1 MDEKEV
7 GQLEEKEFNFIADE
21 VKPMTEAEKAVETA
35 NGMVMG
41 NVDETIAVDSVS
53 KERDEDEIPF
63 NDAFECNPNCDCH
76 CGCEEEE
83 EMNVLAEMDDF
94 PALEDEPAGMEE
106 SCLSDAPIDEP
117 NAETVVMPAGEEAD
131 AVETP
136 GYARYDSLDEL
147 RKARPHTYIIDAV
160 VWDKEGAKRILA
172 ETCKDTAICFFADA
186 PVSDEMKRLEAS
198 IVDLKDKLAK
208 YIEERSVKTFTYK
221 MVGCKKCGSQLAK
234 DLLKGDT
241 CPLCGNDLRSPS
253 TIEGE
258 NRLKARILEAEEAL
272 RKETDRNHVMNG
284 KRQWLVYR

>member
-7 GQLEEKEFNFIADE
+7 GQLEEKEFNFVADE

-76 CGCEEEE
+76 CGCEAEEE
-83 EMNVLAEMDDF
+83 TNVLAEMDDF
-94 PALEDEPAGMEE
+94 PALEDEPAGDCPAVG
-106 SCLSDAPIDEP
+106 CLKA
-117 NAETVVMPAGEEAD
+117 EAD

-136 GYARYDSLDEL
+136 GYASYDSLDEL

-172 ETCKDTAICFFADA
+172 EICKDTAICFFADA

-284 KRQWLVYR
+284 KKQWLVYR